1 MKGNIFLGVLIA
13 FCVSL
18 LIVMACCIDSYFER
32 DLFGFI
38 MNLCFMVIDSVFLG
52 VYLLKAIY
60 YNKYLKM
67 KKQMDNSCKEFME
80 KINSGKSDNDSPFLE
95 FENGNKKE

>member
-18 LIVMACCIDSYFER
+18 SVVIACCIDSYFER

-67 KKQMDNSCKEFME
+67 KKQMDDSCKEFME
-80 KINSGKSDNDSPFLE
+80 KVNGGEIDSENPFVE
-95 FENGNKKE
+95 FENGKEKK